1 MLRVFLQRFKK
12 HNTLYV
18 FNNVGRI
25 FLVRKVDKRTLK
37 DFLHAIAKG
46 YMLSVFRD
54 YVDVITL

>member
-1 MLRVFLQRFKK
+1 MSRGFLQCFKK

-25 FLVRKVDKRTLK
+25 FLVRKACKRTLK
-37 DFLHAIAKG
+37 GFLQAISKG

-54 YVDVITL
+54 YADVTTL